1 MRASLAALALSLVAG
16 GCAVDDDEIASV
28 SAPVQS
34 LADWRPVDGETG
46 KIADVAGLTAL
57 SEAFPDSSS
66 VKLRLLNAQL
76 QAGEGAAMLDTLNW
90 LNERGYVF
98 SEVARGQ
105 IPELIGEEF
114 AADAAALLLAPP
126 EPLENSEV
134 AWTVP
139 AEAGLVESVLVDVEE
154 GRIAVTSIATRSLWG
169 TTPDGSWR
177 QVELGN
183 ADNLTGI
190 VYDSASGDIWVASG
204 NVDQSD
210 DDVAHFSGLMS
221 VLKGP
226 EGPRVAA
233 PDNVVLSDLH
243 RAIDGT
249 LYASDPLNG
258 GVYFLGPERE
268 AMETLL
274 EPGTLRSPQGLATS
288 EDGKQLYISD
298 YRYGIAIVDLATRKV
313 SRLSA
318 DVPVIL
324 DGTDALFRRGNS
336 LVAIQNGTSPM
347 RISQFELSDDGSRV
361 VGHRVLEI
369 AHTQWT
375 EPLSGYLG
383 REALYYI
390 GNGQWDKYV
399 AGQLGEGKQPEPTQ
413 VRRLPLAD

>member
-1 MRASLAALALSLVAG
+1 M
-16 GCAVDDDEIASV
+16 DDGEIASV
-28 SAPVQS
+28 PLLAQS

-57 SEAFPDSSS
+57 TEAFPDSSS

-105 IPELIGEEF
+105 IPKLIGEEF
-114 AADAAALLLAPP
+114 AADAAALLLAPS
-126 EPLENSEV
+126 EPVENSEV

-177 QVELGN
+177 QVELDR

-190 VYDSASGDIWVASG
+190 VYDRSSGDIWVTSG

-210 DDVAHFSGLMS
+210 DDVVYFSGLMS

-226 EGPRVAA
+226 QGPRVEA

-243 RAIDGT
+243 RADNGT

-268 AMETLL
+268 TIKTLL

-288 EDGKQLYISD
+288 EDGKRLYVSD

-313 SRLSA
+313 SRLSSG
-318 DVPVIL
+318 VPVIL

-336 LVAIQNGTSPM
+336 LIAIQNGTSPM
-347 RISQFELSDDGSRV
+347 RISQFELTDDGSRV
-361 VGHRVLEI
+361 VAHRILEM

-399 AGQLGEGKQPEPTQ
+399 AGELGEGKQLEPTQ